1 MLTVTLTWAKQ
12 NVGAR
17 GYAKPIQVCT
27 GRTGAIQVEPSR
39 AGTVTGSAE
48 PAQVHCQYR
57 GRAVP
62 VQVQGR
68 AEP

>member
-48 PAQVHCQYR
+48 P
-57 GRAVP
+57 
-62 VQVQGR
+62 VQVQGESS
-68 AEP
+68 AGTGTGES